1 VGIQKQVEVD
11 QAERDRHIQE
21 KQQKLQ
27 DHIQAVGVGIAGGA
41 IVASSSGLLF
51 KPQPMTVPWQADSG
65 KYPHPFLS
73 AIAISSLV
81 QRSH

>member
-1 VGIQKQVEVD
+1 MEID

-51 KPQPMTVPWQADSG
+51 EPQRMTFPWEAEFG
-65 KYPHPFLS
+65 RYPHPFLS
-73 AIAISSLV
+73 AFA
-81 QRSH
+81 QRVRRTYRHQ

>member
-1 VGIQKQVEVD
+1 MSIQKQAEVD

-41 IVASSSGLLF
+41 IVASSSGLL
-51 KPQPMTVPWQADSG
+51 ME
-65 KYPHPFLS
+65 LS
-73 AIAISSLV
+73 VYHHGNVHLAIGEFAGCA
-81 QRSH
+81 